1 MAARKK
7 DQTDNH
13 RGSRLSGHRLDGISY
28 NGHQNN
34 GTEDLGSLQYIRYI
48 KGIPMK
54 GLKGSSANLAAVV
67 QRTANQKEIQGL
79 VSKIPSG

>member
-7 DQTDNH
+7 DKTDNH

-28 NGHQNN
+28 NNYQND
-34 GTEDLGSLQYIRYI
+34 GPEDLGSLQYTGYI
-48 KGIPMK
+48 KGMLIK
-54 GLKGSSANLAAVV
+54 GLQGFTANLLAVV

-79 VSKIPSG
+79 VSEIPSG